1 MVPRELLKLLQ
12 ETGAMLEGHF
22 LLTSGRHSNVYIEKF
37 RIMEHPRALDDVCR
51 AMSETVQNQNVE
63 LVLGAA
69 IGGILIAGG
78 VGRYLAVKHIFSE
91 RVDGKMELRRGVSIT
106 KGQRIIIVEDI
117 ITTGGS
123 VFELIQLAKD
133 YEAEIVHV
141 VNLVDRSSGEVKFE
155 VPTTALLTIP
165 SEKWEPEDCP
175 LCQQGVAIT
184 QRGRTG
190 KQMETVRKIYYYLFL
205 RDF

>member
-1 MVPRELLKLLQ
+1 MEPRELLKLLQ

-22 LLTSGRHSNVYIEKF
+22 LLTSGRHSNIYIEKF
-37 RIMEHPRALDDVCR
+37 RILEDPRALDDVCR

-78 VGRYLAVKHIFSE
+78 VGRYLDVKHIFSE
-91 RVDGKMELRRGVSIT
+91 RVDGKMELRRGFSIT

-141 VNLVDRSSGEVKFE
+141 VNLVDRSSGEVNFE

-165 SEKWEPEDCP
+165 SESWEPEDCP
-175 LCQQGVAIT
+175 MCQQKVAIT

-190 KQMETVRKIYYYLFL
+190 KQMETV
-205 RDF
+205 

>member
-1 MVPRELLKLLQ
+1 MEPRELLKLLQ
-12 ETGAMLEGHF
+12 ETGAMLDGHF

-37 RIMEHPRALDDVCR
+37 RILEDPRALDDVCR

-78 VGRYLAVKHIFSE
+78 VGRYLDVKHIFSE
-91 RVDGKMELRRGVSIT
+91 RVDGKMELRRGFSIT

-141 VNLVDRSSGEVKFE
+141 VNLVDRSSGEVNFE

-165 SEKWEPEDCP
+165 SESWEPEDCP

-190 KQMETVRKIYYYLFL
+190 KQMETV
-205 RDF
+205 

>member
-1 MVPRELLKLLQ
+1 MEPRELLKLLQ
-12 ETGAMLEGHF
+12 ETGAMLDGHF

-37 RIMEHPRALDDVCR
+37 RILEHPRALDDVCR
-51 AMSETVQNQNVE
+51 VMSETVQNQNVE

-78 VGRYLAVKHIFSE
+78 VGRYLDVKHIFSE
-91 RVDGKMELRRGVSIT
+91 QVDGKMELRRGFSIT

-141 VNLVDRSSGEVKFE
+141 VNLVDRSSGEINFE
-155 VPTTALLTIP
+155 VPPTALLTIP
-165 SEKWEPEDCP
+165 SESWEPEDCP

-190 KQMETVRKIYYYLFL
+190 KQMETV
-205 RDF
+205 

>member
-1 MVPRELLKLLQ
+1 MEPRELLKLLQ
-12 ETGAMLEGHF
+12 ETGAMLDGHF

-37 RIMEHPRALDDVCR
+37 RILEHPRALDDVCR

-78 VGRYLAVKHIFSE
+78 VGRYLDVKHIFSE
-91 RVDGKMELRRGVSIT
+91 RVDSKMELRRGFSIT

-165 SEKWEPEDCP
+165 SESWEPEGCP

-190 KQMETVRKIYYYLFL
+190 KQMETV
-205 RDF
+205 

>member
-1 MVPRELLKLLQ
+1 MESNKLLTLLQ
-12 ETGAMLEGHF
+12 ETGAMLDGHF

-37 RIMEHPRALDDVCR
+37 RVLENPRALDDVCK
-51 AMSETVQNQNVE
+51 AMAETVQNQNVD
-63 LVLGAA
+63 LILGAA

-78 VGRYLAVKHIFSE
+78 VGRYLDVKHIFSE
-91 RVDGKMELRRGVSIT
+91 RVNANMELRRGFSIT
-106 KGQRIIIVEDI
+106 RGQKIVIVEDI

-133 YEAEIVHV
+133 YKAEIVHV
-141 VNLVDRSSGEVKFE
+141 VNLVDRSSGEVDFG

-165 SEKWEPEDCP
+165 AESWEAEDCP
-175 LCQQGVAIT
+175 LCQQGVDIT

-190 KQMETVRKIYYYLFL
+190 KQMETV
-205 RDF
+205 

>member
-1 MVPRELLKLLQ
+1 MESRELLKLLQ

-22 LLTSGRHSNVYIEKF
+22 LLTSGRHSNMYIEKF
-37 RIMEHPRALDDVCR
+37 RVLENPRALDEVCK
-51 AMSETVQNQNVE
+51 AMSEIVQNQNVD

-78 VGRYLAVKHIFSE
+78 VGRHLAVKHIFSE
-91 RVDGKMELRRGVSIT
+91 RVDGKMELRRGFFIT

-123 VFELIQLAKD
+123 VFELIQLAKV
-133 YEAEIVHV
+133 YEAEIAHV
-141 VNLVDRSSGEVKFE
+141 VNLVDRSSGDVNFE

-165 SEKWEPEDCP
+165 SESWEPKDCP
-175 LCQQGVAIT
+175 LCQQGEDIT

-190 KQMETVRKIYYYLFL
+190 KQMETV
-205 RDF
+205 

>member
-1 MVPRELLKLLQ
+1 MEPRELLKLLQ
-12 ETGAMLEGHF
+12 ETGAMLDGHF

-37 RIMEHPRALDDVCR
+37 RVLENPQALDDVCR
-51 AMSETVQNQNVE
+51 AMAGTVQNQNVE

-78 VGRYLAVKHIFSE
+78 VGRHLAVKHIFSE
-91 RVDGKMELRRGVSIT
+91 RVDGKMELRRGFSIT
-106 KGQRIIIVEDI
+106 RGQRIVIVEDI

-123 VFELIQLAKD
+123 VFELIQLAKE

-141 VNLVDRSSGEVKFE
+141 VNLVDRSSGEVNFE

-165 SEKWEPEDCP
+165 SESWEPEDCP
-175 LCQQGVAIT
+175 LCQQGVAIA

-190 KQMETVRKIYYYLFL
+190 KQMETI
-205 RDF
+205 

>member
-1 MVPRELLKLLQ
+1 MESRELLKLLQ

-22 LLTSGRHSNVYIEKF
+22 LLTSGRHSNMYIEKF
-37 RIMEHPRALDDVCR
+37 RVLENPRALDEVCK
-51 AMSETVQNQNVE
+51 AMSEIVQNQNVD

-78 VGRYLAVKHIFSE
+78 VGRHLAVKHIFSE
-91 RVDGKMELRRGVSIT
+91 RVDGKMELRRGFFIT

-123 VFELIQLAKD
+123 VFELIQLAKI

-141 VNLVDRSSGEVKFE
+141 VNLVDRSSGDVNFE

-165 SEKWEPEDCP
+165 SESWEPEDCP
-175 LCQQGVAIT
+175 LCQQGEDIT

-190 KQMETVRKIYYYLFL
+190 RQMEMV
-205 RDF
+205 